1 MSKNTLV
8 PAAVSPV
15 VYTASLIVVL
25 AGAYLARTIVTPLLL
40 ALFISVICAQPIA
53 WLEKRRVPKAAA
65 MLIVL
70 AGLLL
75 LFAVFA
81 VVIGSTLTSFSSNV
95 ADYES
100 TLTDIGNSF
109 TQFLKDKGL
118 NVPDDLLSGIIQP
131 AKVLAL
137 TASAVNGVLGMMGR
151 TFLIFLIVLFILME
165 IGSFSV
171 KVKAI
176 RYGSGRSDGYFSD
189 IARNIRQYLWIK
201 TIVSVSV
208 GVLIY
213 FALLIM
219 GLDYPLLWALI
230 AILMNYIPN
239 IGSVI
244 ATVPVVLFALV
255 QLGLGGAIWTLV
267 LNMVIHNLV
276 GNFIEPKIMGKGL
289 GLSTLVVFISLMF
302 WGFMFG
308 TVGMILSVP
317 ITMTIKIILEQ
328 DEKTRWAALL
338 LGTPGEAETYL
349 KQKEDGEKG

>member
-1 MSKNTLV
+1 
-8 PAAVSPV
+8 
-15 VYTASLIVVL
+15 
-25 AGAYLARTIVTPLLL
+25 
-40 ALFISVICAQPIA
+40 
-53 WLEKRRVPKAAA
+53 
-65 MLIVL
+65 
-70 AGLLL
+70 
-75 LFAVFA
+75 
-81 VVIGSTLTSFSSNV
+81 V